1 MRTVRF
7 SDHQLLT
14 GSTDGTVRVWDLRTG
29 GCARTLHAGAVVNS
43 LRFDDQRV
51 FVATNIPAAAGR
63 SAADAGLLVYCAR
76 TGERLG
82 ALGGAASSVR
92 SVDLAAN
99 LLASASADGTV
110 RLWSAE
116 NLGMG
121 GGGAK
126 GEGAEASAEV

>member
-63 SAADAGLLVYCAR
+63 SAADAGLLVYCSR

-82 ALGGAASSVR
+82 APSYVA
-92 SVDLAAN
+92 
-99 LLASASADGTV
+99 
-110 RLWSAE
+110 
-116 NLGMG
+116 
-121 GGGAK
+121 
-126 GEGAEASAEV
+126 